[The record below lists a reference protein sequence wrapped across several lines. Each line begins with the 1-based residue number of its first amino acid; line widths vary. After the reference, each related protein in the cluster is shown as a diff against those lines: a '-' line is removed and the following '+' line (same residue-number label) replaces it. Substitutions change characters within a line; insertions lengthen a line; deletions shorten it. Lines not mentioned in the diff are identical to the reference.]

1 MQLTFRALRADEVEC
16 RIGNVSKTGT
26 GVSLLLYKDARCDM
40 NVLDETVGAMGWK
53 KCYSRDNRNCTVS
66 IRDTDTGEWIGKEDT
81 GTESASEA
89 EKGLASDSFKRA
101 CVNWGIGRELYTAPF
116 IWISGASK
124 YDRFWVKE
132 MSVENKRITSLL
144 ICKCDKYGKHLD
156 EEVFEFPEDGKKASA
171 TKQQE
176 TKEQED
182 AKEHEEAGAKTINEM
197 EWKALQSY
205 IVSLAPQK
213 PENQKDMKRL
223 LDDVLA
229 RFGHT
234 SDLWR
239 EITVGTQVDIRKAE
253 RDIKDDLAKNAW
265 KEALG

>member
-16 RIGNVSKTGT
+16 RIGNVSKTGA

-40 NVLDETVGAMGWK
+40 NVLDETVGVMGWK

-81 GTESASEA
+81 GTESNSEA

-116 IWISGASK
+116 IWINGASK

-156 EEVFEFPEDGKKASA
+156 EEVYEFPEDGKKAA
-171 TKQQE
+171 ARKRAAENARKQE
-176 TKEQED
+176 EAKEQ
-182 AKEHEEAGAKTINEM
+182 EEAGAKTINAT
-197 EWKALQSY
+197 EWSALKKAIRNVGL
-205 IVSLAPQK
+205 IPA
-213 PENQKDMKRL
+213 
-223 LDDVLA
+223 DVIK
-229 RFGHT
+229 RFGADPT
-234 SDLWR
+234 KPST
-239 EITVGTQVDIRKAE
+239 ITVGLQTEIIRSLPGLVSEQQEMDEEARKRE
-253 RDIKDDLAKNAW
+253 EWR
-265 KEALG
+265 EALG